1 MLKLLALKQPFGV
14 EIDHELNKSIHG
26 KEALIST
33 PDSKIKVAII
43 PTDEEVMIAR
53 DTYEFYTK

>member
-1 MLKLLALKQPFGV
+1 MKKLNPLILEKAQ
-14 EIDHELNKSIHG
+14 IHG

-33 PDSKIKVAII
+33 PESKIKVAII

-53 DTYEFYTK
+53 DAYKMCILKEDL

>member
-1 MLKLLALKQPFGV
+1 VKIDN
-14 EIDHELNKSIHG
+14 EINMPIHG

-33 PDSKIKVAII
+33 ADSKIKVAII

-53 DTYEFYTK
+53 DAYEMCVKGK